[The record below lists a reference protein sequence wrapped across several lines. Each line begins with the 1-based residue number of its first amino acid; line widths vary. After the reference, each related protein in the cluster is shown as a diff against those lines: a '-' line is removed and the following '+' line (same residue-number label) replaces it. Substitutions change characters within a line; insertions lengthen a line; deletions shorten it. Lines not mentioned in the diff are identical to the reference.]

1 MFKMTGVQKV
11 LTAILVL
18 MWCTVF
24 AAFACGIAWLIKAIF
39 DVNVNYYVAGGIGA
53 FIFVLIFLVGL
64 NQYLTFKKFSEEIEK
79 NW

>member
-1 MFKMTGVQKV
+1 MNKVQKV
-11 LTAILVL
+11 LTTILVV

-24 AAFACGIAWLIKAIF
+24 AAFACGIGWLIEVVF
-39 DVNVNYYVAGGIGA
+39 NVNVNYYVAGGIGA
-53 FIFVLIFLVGL
+53 FIFVLIFLIGL